1 MQWPR
6 RRAVRHRWSPPA
18 RIPDGDTVLA
28 PGQRRW
34 ADLLS
39 QEERM
44 LDEPTQ
50 PLPTLSPL
58 LTPAAVWRSRNN
70 QRSERGVIGIER

>member
-1 MQWPR
+1 MRWPWQ
-6 RRAVRHRWSPPA
+6 RWRPSRWEPPA

-39 QEERM
+39 EQSESTGANVPVASYEPAVER
-44 LDEPTQ
+44 
-50 PLPTLSPL
+50 
-58 LTPAAVWRSRNN
+58 
-70 QRSERGVIGIER
+70 